1 MRPQPRVQRKGA
13 ELRAAKVLL
22 ARLEEGS
29 GTLALTPTLSPGRG
43 RIFSG
48 AGTRL
53 RPWTFPSVGH
63 VSPSPGGEGWGEGEP
78 THCPRAFTLIELL
91 VVIAIIAILAALL
104 LPTLSRAKE
113 SARSTAC
120 LNNLHQVGL
129 ALQLYVQDNENRM
142 PVIYDA
148 LLSTS
153 AVPVT
158 NLTATIDRVLT
169 NQLGSPHVLRCVS
182 DDQQLFER
190 TASSYSWNALVNGQ
204 HAEHLR
210 VFSLDLEAHDV
221 PLVFDKE
228 PFHRARG
235 ENLGRNW
242 LYADGHIHKLLEV
255 EGTK

>member
-1 MRPQPRVQRKGA
+1 M
-13 ELRAAKVLL
+13 VL
-22 ARLEEGS
+22 
-29 GTLALTPTLSPGRG
+29 
-43 RIFSG
+43 
-48 AGTRL
+48 
-53 RPWTFPSVGH
+53 
-63 VSPSPGGEGWGEGEP
+63 
-78 THCPRAFTLIELL
+78 
-91 VVIAIIAILAALL
+91 AIIAILAALL
-104 LPTLSRAKE
+104 LPALSRAKE

-142 PVIYDA
+142 PVMYDA
-148 LLSTS
+148 LISTS

-169 NQLGSPHVLRCVS
+169 NHLGSPHVLRCAS
-182 DDQQLFER
+182 DDQQFFER
-190 TASSYSWNALVNGQ
+190 SGSSYSWNTLVNGQ

-210 VFSLDLEAHDV
+210 VFSLDLDAHDV

-235 ENLGRNW
+235 EQLGRNW
-242 LYADGHIHKLLEV
+242 LYADGHIHKLLEI